1 MDPVPQTPAADPQ
14 SVVLE
19 ALRLAYASTGAEQY
33 REVYEQL
40 RGRIEQRRTPDQLAS
55 AGTPSAFATTAPIPA
70 SAAASPPGT
79 ARTAAAT
86 AIRVVCATRE
96 DREGF
101 FGSTALGRSL
111 TLHRPHAVEV
121 RLFPRNAEG
130 LSAVYNTAIA
140 ESVRAPAILLF
151 VHDDI
156 HLCDFHWTE
165 ALRSGLTRFDIVG
178 LAGNRRRVP
187 MQPAWACVDEKFTRD
202 KWFNLSGTVAH
213 GKGFPAEAVDVF
225 GPSSQRVALLDG
237 LFLAARSET
246 LCAKSLRFDE
256 RFGFH
261 FYDLDFCRQAQQA
274 GLTLGT
280 WPISVIHE
288 SAGGYASEGWR
299 RGYETYLEKWGE

>member
-1 MDPVPQTPAADPQ
+1 MVSVSQPQPQPQPQTPGADPQ

-33 REVYEQL
+33 RGVYEQL
-40 RGRIEQRRTPDQLAS
+40 RGRIDQRRPPAQPPS
-55 AGTPSAFATTAPIPA
+55 AGTLSAGEAQG
-70 SAAASPPGT
+70 AAQ
-79 ARTAAAT
+79 TAAPT

-96 DREGF
+96 DRDGF
-101 FGSTALGRSL
+101 FESTALGRSL
-111 TLHRPHAVEV
+111 TLHRPDAVEV

-130 LSAVYNTAIA
+130 LSAVYNIAIA
-140 ESVRAPAILLF
+140 ESVSAPAILLF

-165 ALRSGLTRFDIVG
+165 TLRSGLVRFDIIG

-187 MQPAWACVDEKFTRD
+187 MQPSWGCIDEKFTRD

-213 GKGFPAEAVDVF
+213 GKGFPAEVVDVF
-225 GPSSQRVALLDG
+225 GPSSQRVTLLDG

-246 LCAKSLRFDE
+246 LHAKSLRFDE
-256 RFGFH
+256 RFDFH
-261 FYDLDFCRQAQQA
+261 FYDLDFCRQAEQA

-288 SAGGYASEGWR
+288 SAGGFASEGWR
-299 RGYETYLEKWGE
+299 RGYEIYLEKWGD